1 MKKKFLS
8 LMMAAAVVATTSV
21 SAFAQDYDV
30 IEKPDNTSPITKVQ
44 ITGSVTSQ
52 SGEMPE
58 STFKVTVPT
67 TATFSV
73 NQNGG
78 FTAPDLTVKNEGAQ
92 KVDVYAYSFK
102 DNTNGESIN
111 ILSPDDF
118 DTQALNLRKRSE
130 VKITLRGDSG
140 DEVHLSSTN
149 TEKQGVNSESDFS
162 GDRDENGFRLL
173 QLDASTDGT
182 AKSGTITLDGTAGTG
197 QTEKAISDTF
207 VLTLK
212 ITKGK

>member
-21 SAFAQDYDV
+21 SAFAQDYNV
-30 IEKPDNTSPITKVQ
+30 IEKPDNTSPITDVQ
-44 ITGSVTSQ
+44 ITGSVTNDD
-52 SGEMPE
+52 GTMPE

-78 FTAPDLTVKNEGAQ
+78 FTAPKLTVKNEGGQ

-102 DNTNGESIN
+102 DNTKAESIN
-111 ILSPDDF
+111 ILSPEDF
-118 DTQALNLRKRSE
+118 DSQVREPKKRSD

-140 DEVHLSSTN
+140 QEVHLSSTG
-149 TEKQGVNSESDFS
+149 KDGVNSARDFTAQR
-162 GDRDENGFRLL
+162 GENGFKLL
-173 QLDASTDGT
+173 QLEASTDGT
-182 AKSGTITLDGTAGTG
+182 AKNGTITLDGMAGTG
-197 QTEKAISDTF
+197 QTGKAITDTF

-212 ITKGK
+212 ITKGA

>member
-21 SAFAQDYDV
+21 SAFAQDKL
-30 IEKPDNTSPITKVQ
+30 IDNVDTSSPTTDVQ

-52 SGEMPE
+52 TGEMPE

-73 NQNGG
+73 DKSGG
-78 FTAPDLTVKNEGAQ
+78 FTAPTLTVKNEGAQ

-102 DNTNGESIN
+102 DNSGAGKIN
-111 ILSPDDF
+111 ILSPSAF
-118 DTQALNLRKRSE
+118 QTESNAKRSD
-130 VKITLRGDSG
+130 VKISLRGQFG
-140 DEVHLSSTN
+140 DIVHLSSTN
-149 TEKQGVNSESDFS
+149 EHGVNTSESFS
-162 GDRDENGFRLL
+162 ETRGDDGFRLL
-173 QLDASTDGT
+173 QLEASTDGT
-182 AKSGTITLDGTAGTG
+182 AKTGTISLDGTAGTG
-197 QTEKAISDTF
+197 ATEGAISDTF

-212 ITKGK
+212 IKKGR